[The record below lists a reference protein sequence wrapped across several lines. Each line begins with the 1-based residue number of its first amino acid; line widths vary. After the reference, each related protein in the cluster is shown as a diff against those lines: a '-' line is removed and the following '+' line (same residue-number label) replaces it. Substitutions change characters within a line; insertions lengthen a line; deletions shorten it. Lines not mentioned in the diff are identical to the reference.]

1 MRIRKHAKISPL
13 LYAASSLKPGTVLQT
28 HVCQLNQSPWDVMK
42 FSPPSTP
49 PPPPPPSQANGDG
62 VSGGNGSLG
71 NHVSVVERELNRWRQ
86 WEYSDDTAAEKAE
99 EPPPPLP
106 PPPPPPPAP
115 AEKNEKKKLCCKTD
129 GKSWQCQREAS
140 KGNSLCDHHLSLV
153 KSYNN
158 SSHHASK
165 KSEKLPVEARR
176 RTTRPKKAPT
186 TSSSSNPHEFYY
198 YSGFGPRWGKKR
210 GENKNNASSMPNN
223 HDHEDEI
230 EPHTK
235 FGFGDLDED
244 SDSTEYEEDDEDDDE
259 EMRDNGKKR
268 VRKPIKARSLK
279 SLM

>member
-13 LYAASSLKPGTVLQT
+13 LYAAASLKPGTVLQT

-106 PPPPPPPAP
+106 PPPPAP
-115 AEKNEKKKLCCKTD
+115 AEKNEKKNLCCKTD

-230 EPHTK
+230 DPHTK